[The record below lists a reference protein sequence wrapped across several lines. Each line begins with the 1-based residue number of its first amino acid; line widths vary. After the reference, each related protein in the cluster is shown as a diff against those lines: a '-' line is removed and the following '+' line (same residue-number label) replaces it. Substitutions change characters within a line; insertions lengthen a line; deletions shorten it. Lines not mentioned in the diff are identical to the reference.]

1 VEGPAQSSPIF
12 LGVLSTA
19 IADTVGRQFAQL
31 RPLQPLALSRLEV
44 CLAARCRPLDPRPGP
59 LRRIGHALAAEAV
72 AESVR
77 GHGIGEAEPHVE
89 LLRLVAASLARS
101 LQASLALKCVELSE
115 LTAKAAGR

>member
-1 VEGPAQSSPIF
+1 M
-12 LGVLSTA
+12 
-19 IADTVGRQFAQL
+19 
-31 RPLQPLALSRLEV
+31 LALLLSLRGTGPSHQFISGWSLPRRRA
-44 CLAARCRPLDPRPGP
+44 LYPRPGP